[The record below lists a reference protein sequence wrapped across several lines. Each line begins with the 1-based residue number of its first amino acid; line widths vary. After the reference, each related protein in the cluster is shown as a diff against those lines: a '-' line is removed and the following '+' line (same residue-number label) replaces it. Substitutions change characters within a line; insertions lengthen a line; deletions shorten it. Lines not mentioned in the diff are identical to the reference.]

1 MILGVAA
8 VLAALTGF
16 AAQVALTE
24 KSGHLV
30 LQMGLALLIL
40 AALVAANRRAKR
52 GGPESMGWQAMALFL
67 LIAFIIQG
75 LRIIPLASQDL
86 SYSIGY
92 GSVLLQVIGS
102 CLQIGAL
109 LLWQLSPRTRFD
121 RLRYG
126 LDGLLFALAILFVLW
141 GLVLGPAF
149 LNQRLPLLERMTW
162 LATFLIYDLLLG
174 LTVYLGLADPAR
186 FRGPLGWLAGAF
198 LLASLHNFHSLME
211 HLSGGT
217 PRPTP
222 LMFAIPL
229 AYLAA
234 ALSRWPVG
242 SIAPPEGARRRIQP
256 LPYLPVLGALVL
268 GIWLLITGQGSGHH
282 SVLLWLALALVIV
295 LLVRQYLALRDF
307 SALSQHLESRVAE
320 RTEALEKAQAIL
332 LRTER
337 MNAMA
342 TLGAGLVHDV
352 NNLLTTIQCRTEL
365 LILSLD
371 EGSLPDRKDL
381 EQVHETSQRASR
393 LSSRLM
399 TIGRQDA
406 EPLQSLDLTW
416 ELNAIRPLLQVLLP
430 RHQALRLDTWPGPLL
445 FLGTRGTLEQI
456 LVNLVCNARDA
467 MPSGGTIT
475 LRSRGPRPEEAS
487 PEMLLEI
494 EDTGGGI
501 PAAQQDQVFQPFFTT
516 KTAGSGTGLGLVSVR
531 AMVEQMG
538 GSIGFISQAGRGT
551 VFQIRLPVVA
561 VDS

>member
-1 MILGVAA
+1 M
-8 VLAALTGF
+8 
-16 AAQVALTE
+16 
-24 KSGHLV
+24 
-30 LQMGLALLIL
+30 
-40 AALVAANRRAKR
+40 
-52 GGPESMGWQAMALFL
+52 
-67 LIAFIIQG
+67 
-75 LRIIPLASQDL
+75 
-86 SYSIGY
+86 
-92 GSVLLQVIGS
+92 
-102 CLQIGAL
+102 
-109 LLWQLSPRTRFD
+109 
-121 RLRYG
+121 
-126 LDGLLFALAILFVLW
+126 
-141 GLVLGPAF
+141 
-149 LNQRLPLLERMTW
+149 
-162 LATFLIYDLLLG
+162 
-174 LTVYLGLADPAR
+174 
-186 FRGPLGWLAGAF
+186 
-198 LLASLHNFHSLME
+198 
-211 HLSGGT
+211 
-217 PRPTP
+217 
-222 LMFAIPL
+222 
-229 AYLAA
+229 
-234 ALSRWPVG
+234 G

-538 GSIGFISQAGRGT
+538 GSIGFISQAGRGA
-551 VFQIRLPVVA
+551 VFQIRLPVMA
-561 VDS
+561 LDS

>member
-40 AALVAANRRAKR
+40 AALLASNRRAKR
-52 GGPESMGWQAMALFL
+52 GGLESMGWQAMALFL

-86 SYSIGY
+86 PYSIGY

-109 LLWQLSPRTRFD
+109 LLWQLNPRTRFD

-149 LNQRLPLLERMTW
+149 LNQRLPLLERMAW

-174 LTVYLGLADPAR
+174 LTVYLGLADPTR
-186 FRGPLGWLAGAF
+186 FRGPLGWFAGAF
-198 LLASLHNFHSLME
+198 FLASLHNFYSLMQ
-211 HLSGGT
+211 HLSGAQ
-217 PRPTP
+217 PRATP

-234 ALSRWPVG
+234 ALSPRLVG
-242 SIAPPEGARRRIQP
+242 SIAHPEGAKRRIQP

-268 GIWLLITGQGSGHH
+268 GIWLLITGQGAGHH
-282 SVLLWLALALVIV
+282 PVLLWLALALVIV

-342 TLGAGLVHDV
+342 TLGAGLAHDV

-371 EGSLPDRKDL
+371 EGSLPERKDL
-381 EQVHETSQRASR
+381 EQVHEASQRASR

-406 EPLQSLDLTW
+406 EPLEALDLTG
-416 ELNAIRPLLQVLLP
+416 ELKAIRPLLQVLLP
-430 RHQALRLDTWPGPLL
+430 RQQTLRLDTWPGPL
-445 FLGTRGTLEQI
+445 FFMGTRGTLEQI
-456 LVNLVCNARDA
+456 LVNLICNARDA
-467 MPSGGTIT
+467 MPAGGTIT
-475 LRSRGPRPEEAS
+475 LRTRGPRPEEAS

-501 PAAQQDQVFQPFFTT
+501 PAAQQNQVFQPFFTT
-516 KTAGSGTGLGLVSVR
+516 KTAGSGTGLGLVSVK
-531 AMVEQMG
+531 AMLEQLG

-551 VFQIRLPVVA
+551 VFQIRLPVMA
-561 VDS
+561 EDS